1 MKVKVNDIV
10 LNYDVVGSGYPIILL
25 HGNGENYT
33 IFNKLIDK
41 LKEDYTVYAVDSR
54 CHGESDDTEE
64 VSYNLMA
71 EDIIAFIK
79 ELNIEN
85 PMLYGFSDGGIVGLL
100 VAIKEPELLSKLIV
114 SGVNINPKGLKN
126 GTYMFCKVVSFF
138 NRNKLIKLMVNEP
151 NITIEELQS
160 IKVPTVLLV
169 GDRDCIKLS
178 HTKLIHRNI
187 KDSKLEIVRKA
198 NHFNYI
204 IGKDRIYNI
213 LKKYIEN

>member
-126 GTYMFCKVVSFF
+126 GTEK
-138 NRNKLIKLMVNEP
+138 
-151 NITIEELQS
+151 
-160 IKVPTVLLV
+160 
-169 GDRDCIKLS
+169 G
-178 HTKLIHRNI
+178 
-187 KDSKLEIVRKA
+187 
-198 NHFNYI
+198 
-204 IGKDRIYNI
+204 
-213 LKKYIEN
+213 